1 MKTLLVYN
9 VDGSSSESNED
20 FDNDVFRKVLKIEDS
35 SHTTEILIAK
45 KLMEHPQL
53 NVVKIYD
60 VVQDDDVCYIDMELL
75 DDKYV
80 PFTKY
85 RTDIHDA
92 ISQLHNI
99 GVVYIDIKA
108 DNVGF
113 STTDQK
119 YKLFDFDCSGI
130 IHPQDPNKWQHKPFE
145 GYRYREVKVHET
157 SIQSLCELDF
167 ISWELTYRNTW

>member
-1 MKTLLVYN
+1 
-9 VDGSSSESNED
+9 
-20 FDNDVFRKVLKIEDS
+20 
-35 SHTTEILIAK
+35 
-45 KLMEHPQL
+45 
-53 NVVKIYD
+53 
-60 VVQDDDVCYIDMELL
+60 MELL

-85 RTDIHDA
+85 STDIRNA
-92 ISQLHNI
+92 ISQLHNL

-113 STTDQK
+113 STFDQT

-130 IHPQDPNKWQHKPFE
+130 IHPQDPKRWQNRPFE

-157 SIQSLCELDF
+157 SIQSLCYDENENVMKKNELDF
-167 ISWELTYRNTW
+167 ISWDLTCRNAW